1 MFRPPSL
8 PEPLI
13 AVLGEVRAWTREG
26 APLGVTADDRASWVV
41 GLQQLRDAVDAALL
55 DAVASFDAAGDGELL
70 HGAASTQAWLRG
82 ALGVAPGEAS
92 ERVRLARG
100 ARGVLNTPVER
111 MRDGELTYDHV
122 RAVERGIRH
131 LTTEQQVEASV
142 LLTDLA
148 AQGDVTA
155 VRTAGRHLRLVT
167 DPDGAL
173 RDAQRQFERRYLT
186 LSPLLDGMTAVDG
199 LLDAESAALVTAA
212 LEPFLVPGGPEDRR
226 SAAQRRADGLV
237 EIVRSAC
244 DHRLLP
250 EIASERPHLQVLL
263 AGSTTEA
270 PNADEFSSPTLSLGA
285 GLLPQVPGGS
295 ALLHPVAVG
304 RIACDAQVSRV
315 LLSPEGL
322 PVELGRSS
330 RLFSPSQRRLLALR
344 DGGCRFPGCHRPPS
358 FTDAH
363 HVHPWLDGGAT
374 DVRNGLLLC
383 RFHHR
388 LVHEGGWSI
397 SVTDR
402 GTDVEVL
409 FRGPRG
415 QQMESLPRGP

>member
-1 MFRPPSL
+1 LFRPPSL
-8 PEPLI
+8 PEPLA
-13 AVLGEVRAWTREG
+13 AVLGEVRAWTRG
-26 APLGVTADDRASWVV
+26 GGPLGATADDRAAWVV
-41 GLQQLRDAVDAALL
+41 GLQHLRDAVDAAML

-70 HGAASTQAWLRG
+70 HGAASTQGWLRG
-82 ALGVAPGEAS
+82 ALGVAPVESS
-92 ERVRLARG
+92 ERVRLARA
-100 ARGVLNTPVER
+100 ARGLLSSPVER

-122 RAVERGIRH
+122 RAVERAVRH
-131 LTTEQQVEASV
+131 LPAEHQAEASA

-148 AQGDVTA
+148 AQSDVTA

-167 DPDGAL
+167 DPDGTL
-173 RDAQRQFERRYLT
+173 RDAERQFERRYLT

-199 LLDAESAALVTAA
+199 LLDPESAALVAAA
-212 LEPFLVPGGPEDRR
+212 LEPFLVPAGPEDLR

-250 EIASERPHLQVLL
+250 EIASERPHLQVLMP
-263 AGSTTEA
+263 GSTVAAPSTEG
-270 PNADEFSSPTLSLGA
+270 PLSPTLSLGP

-295 ALLHPVAVG
+295 ALLHPVGVG

-363 HVHPWLDGGAT
+363 HVHSWLDGGAT
-374 DVRNGLLLC
+374 DVANGLLLC

-388 LVHEGGWSI
+388 LVHEGGWTLT
-397 SVTDR
+397 VTDR
-402 GTDVEVL
+402 GTDAEVL

-415 QQMESLPRGP
+415 QHLESVPRGP